1 MSLYYDRV
9 EIETL
14 KWLKTNPKSPKTL
27 AELHEMVSAH
37 FEGTKEELGNKYV
50 MMELEGLVRN
60 GAYGTPAEITK
71 EGLIALR
78 GHLFD

>member
-1 MSLYYDRV
+1 MRLYYDGV
-9 EIETL
+9 EIKTL
-14 KWLKTNPKSPKTL
+14 KWLKTNPKQPKTL

-78 GHLFD
+78 SQTV